1 MEAIRVHRLTA
12 NYAISG
18 GIPKSHWA
26 RERLDSIA
34 RKLLPEL
41 LHDMVPDAEGI
52 TIIQRLQVD
61 LDIDIAAPEDRVA
74 RAWASQIAAALS
86 SAIGVH
92 GSGSVTYKTRAALL
106 ADYIQCVAAGH
117 SLQDWRFR
125 RFEGMKLLPASQA
138 LRTIICDDPQAGI
151 DALLHLSD
159 RDRHAVL
166 SAASE
171 NDAARILSALA
182 STGAD
187 TSASLAAFL
196 DVFEEMRIYSP
207 SESWLH
213 RLSLRLYLAAIGNPG
228 GGSGL
233 AAAGLCR
240 AIVSLAALGSQL
252 SEASV
257 SRLAKA
263 ISDGSVSRLYEIAG
277 AARGDLLT
285 PLLGSKQEHLFRIL
299 TPLRQG
305 TASPDVSYTPFG
317 GIFLLLPILA
327 ELDFEAPALLRLWIA
342 LHCLGHDRAHVAFR
356 DGLLQSFLGVQADCE
371 AFLHWQRSFPQ
382 ARAAEL
388 AAIAE
393 KSSIVRDN
401 HTFRHHT
408 DGGYLCLPRALRS
421 SIRKDRTVA
430 RISRLVLRGLAW
442 RLPGFSQS
450 SFPHLFSN
458 FLDFSASVEENDSR
472 VTVRTGSPPLQLL
485 LNLTGQSRQTY
496 TLPWRPAKAITL
508 FPEA

>member
-12 NYAISG
+12 NYAIFG
-18 GIPKSHWA
+18 GTPKSHWA
-26 RERLDSIA
+26 RERLDSVA

-41 LHDMVPDAEGI
+41 LHDMVPNAEGI
-52 TIIQRLQVD
+52 TIIQRLHVD
-61 LDIDIAAPEDRVA
+61 LDIDIAAPEDHVA

-92 GSGSVTYKTRAALL
+92 GSGSVMYKTRAALL

-125 RFEGMKLLPASQA
+125 RFEGLKLLPASQA
-138 LRTIICDDPQAGI
+138 LRTIICDDPQAGM

-182 STGAD
+182 SSGSD
-187 TSASLAAFL
+187 TSAPLPAFV
-196 DVFEEMRIYSP
+196 DVFEELRIYSP

-213 RLSLRLYLAAIGNPG
+213 RLSLRLYLAGMGNAG
-228 GGSGL
+228 V

-285 PLLGSKQEHLFRIL
+285 PLLGCKQEHLFRIL
-299 TPLRQG
+299 TPLRQD
-305 TASPDVSYTPFG
+305 TVNPDVPYTSFG

-342 LHCLGHDRAHVAFR
+342 LHCLGHDRAHVVFR
-356 DGLLQSFLGVQADCE
+356 DSLLQSFLGVQADCE
-371 AFLHWQRSFPQ
+371 EFLHWQRSFPQ

-388 AAIAE
+388 AALAE
-393 KSSIVRDN
+393 RSSIVRGN

-408 DGGYLCLPRALRS
+408 DGGYLCLPRAFRS

-458 FLDFSASVEENDSR
+458 FLDFGASIEEDDSR
-472 VTVRTGSPPLQLL
+472 VAVRTGSPPLQLL